1 MTLNRLKGTFSIMR
15 ILTDKPVRRQRTP
28 AGSKTGFTL
37 IELLV
42 VIAIIAILAGML
54 LPALAKAK
62 TKAQGIHCMSNL
74 KQLQLAWYL
83 YSGDFNDFLP
93 PTAGTPATA
102 STYTPNPGPTD
113 IQLNGNWVHGNM
125 DGRPDATMS
134 GATDPR
140 LLERGTLYPFSKNPK
155 VYKCAADRKVGP
167 PYAGGGGKVPTS
179 RSMSMNCWLNPL
191 KGQDWNNFGGNGKI
205 FRKHSDINSHKGGP
219 VKLFVTV
226 DENPY
231 TINDGYFVID
241 PGQGTVSP
249 TVWTDVPASYHN
261 KACGFGFADGHA
273 EIKKWRDRNLINA
286 KDINAPVDPNF
297 KNDLIWMVE
306 RVGDRR

>member
-1 MTLNRLKGTFSIMR
+1 MKTHHTQ
-15 ILTDKPVRRQRTP
+15 KPRQ
-28 AGSKTGFTL
+28 TGFTL

-42 VIAIIAILAGML
+42 VIAIIAILAAML

-74 KQLQLAWYL
+74 KQLQLAWVM

-93 PTAGTPATA
+93 HTGDLGATA
-102 STYTPNPGPTD
+102 NAIADGRISNP
-113 IQLNGNWVHGNM
+113 IWVHGDLGGSPN
-125 DGRPDATMS
+125 ATLQ

-140 LLERGTLYPFSKNPK
+140 LVQRGTLFPYAKDVK
-155 VYKCAADRKVGP
+155 VYKCSADQKKGLAYTGP
-167 PYAGGGGKVPTS
+167 PSWQPTT

-191 KGQDWNNFGGNGKI
+191 PGRDWNSVGGGNGRI
-205 FRKHSDINSHKGGP
+205 FRKQSDFTMHAGGP

-231 TINDGYFVID
+231 TINDGFFVID
-241 PGQGTVSP
+241 PGQGTTAP
-249 TVWTDVPASYHN
+249 TTWTDVPASYHN

-273 EIKKWRDRNLINA
+273 EIKKWRDVNLINA
-286 KDINAPVDPNF
+286 KNINTAVDPSY
-297 KNDLIWMVE
+297 KSDLIWLIE
-306 RVGDRR
+306 RVGDKR